1 MFEGDKLQ
9 AVYHSGFWIRDEAF
23 LRSGP
28 RLGVNRDYF
37 ELDGRP
43 LAVVGTTYMS
53 SDVQR
58 LYFEHPNVYVW
69 DRDLAQIHDA
79 GLNMIRT
86 GWWSGWDKFC
96 DENGRPYE
104 RTLRT
109 LEAYL
114 MTARKNGLP
123 VQFNFF
129 AFLPEVLGGTNPYLD
144 PDAIRKQQTL
154 VSSVVAR
161 FHDVPFLAWDFINEP
176 SISKHL
182 WTMRPSGDPIER
194 EKWNEWLSRRYPD
207 RPALAAAWNTPEST
221 VSGSVS
227 LPDDTEFTP
236 RGTNVGHNTLKVYDF
251 FLFAQDSFS
260 NWVQSMRSAVRG
272 AGSQQLITVGQDE
285 GGIQD
290 RLSPAF
296 WGSFVD
302 FTTNHSWW
310 QNDHVLW
317 DSLMAKQPGQP
328 MLIQET
334 GLQRELNLDE
344 IARRNPDSEA
354 SLLER
359 KIAISFIQGSGAIEW
374 LWNTN
379 SYMTEGGETPIG
391 AIRTDGTEKPEATIM
406 RGFAGFAKSLHQ
418 HLRNPQQSLVA
429 VVTSQAAQFSVRADL
444 QLEAQRKAVRALAYY
459 DHLAPYA
466 IAENQIEKLG
476 SPKLAILPS
485 PQAFSETAWRALLR
499 YVNDGGNLLIT
510 GSLDRDEH
518 WHATMRAPELKLDAA
533 TEPLTFHNASL
544 RLGNRTV
551 ALAFDQQKQ
560 LLLDWMRFNDGSTIK
575 EIPYGK
581 GQIFWAAYP
590 VELAEGSQAAADL
603 YAYVAE
609 RLDINPMFEPLTN
622 LPSGVLVYPIV
633 LEDSVLY
640 VMTSEDA
647 EDTQVDLRDKLT
659 GVRLTFE
666 LRSQHGALA
675 LIGKQQ
681 KAVIGKYGF

>member
-1 MFEGDKLQ
+1 
-9 AVYHSGFWIRDEAF
+9 
-23 LRSGP
+23 
-28 RLGVNRDYF
+28 
-37 ELDGRP
+37 
-43 LAVVGTTYMS
+43 
-53 SDVQR
+53 
-58 LYFEHPNVYVW
+58 
-69 DRDLAQIHDA
+69 
-79 GLNMIRT
+79 
-86 GWWSGWDKFC
+86 
-96 DENGRPYE
+96 
-104 RTLRT
+104 
-109 LEAYL
+109 
-114 MTARKNGLP
+114 
-123 VQFNFF
+123 
-129 AFLPEVLGGTNPYLD
+129 
-144 PDAIRKQQTL
+144 
-154 VSSVVAR
+154 
-161 FHDVPFLAWDFINEP
+161 
-176 SISKHL
+176 
-182 WTMRPSGDPIER
+182 
-194 EKWNEWLSRRYPD
+194 
-207 RPALAAAWNTPEST
+207 
-221 VSGSVS
+221 
-227 LPDDTEFTP
+227 
-236 RGTNVGHNTLKVYDF
+236 
-251 FLFAQDSFS
+251 
-260 NWVQSMRSAVRG
+260 
-272 AGSQQLITVGQDE
+272 
-285 GGIQD
+285 
-290 RLSPAF
+290 
-296 WGSFVD
+296 
-302 FTTNHSWW
+302 
-310 QNDHVLW
+310 
-317 DSLMAKQPGQP
+317 
-328 MLIQET
+328 
-334 GLQRELNLDE
+334 
-344 IARRNPDSEA
+344 
-354 SLLER
+354 
-359 KIAISFIQGSGAIEW
+359 
-374 LWNTN
+374 
-379 SYMTEGGETPIG
+379 
-391 AIRTDGTEKPEATIM
+391 M

-429 VVTSQAAQFSVRADL
+429 VVTSQAAQFSVKADL
-444 QLEAQRKAVRALAYY
+444 QLEAQRKAVRALAYH

-622 LPSGVLVYPIV
+622 LPAGVLVYPIV

-659 GVRLTFE
+659 GAHLTFE

-681 KAVIGKYGF
+681 KAIIGKYGF